1 MLKTLLAE
9 VKQYKK
15 ASILT
20 PAFMVGDTFVF
31 KCEIMLLMPL

>member
-20 PAFMVGDTFVF
+20 PAFMVGVSIRV
-31 KCEIMLLMPL
+31 E

>member
-20 PAFMVGDTFVF
+20 PAFIVAFQ
-31 KCEIMLLMPL
+31 KE

>member
-20 PAFMVGDTFVF
+20 PAFMVDRKSVV
-31 KCEIMLLMPL
+31 